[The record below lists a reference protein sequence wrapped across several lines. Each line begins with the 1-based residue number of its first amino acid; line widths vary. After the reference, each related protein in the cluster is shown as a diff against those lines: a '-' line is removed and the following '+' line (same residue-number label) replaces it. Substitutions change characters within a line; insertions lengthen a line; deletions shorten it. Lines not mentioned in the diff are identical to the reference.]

1 MTVLADPVAE
11 AQRLVDL
18 ARADRLTLRIVGG
31 IGVAIN
37 APSIGSADPPRTYHD
52 IDLVAPAGSAA
63 VARCLTAAGYVPAQ
77 RFNALN
83 GSERLLFHDPSGRRV
98 DVFMERISMC
108 HVLDVRDRLTI
119 HPWTLPPS
127 DLLLTK
133 LQIVEMTER
142 DAQDVRALLT
152 DNDLSNDDDGIDRRR
167 LRAVCAADWGW
178 WRTIDG
184 SLATL
189 IERWRAETPND
200 ETHTTS
206 IARAVAI
213 RADLAA
219 APTSLAWRV
228 RARIG
233 ERMRW
238 YELPEEVR

>member
-1 MTVLADPVAE
+1 MTVLGDPVAE
-11 AQRLVDL
+11 ARRLVDL
-18 ARADRLTLRIVGG
+18 TRAAGPTLRIVGG
-31 IGVAIN
+31 IGVAII
-37 APSIGSADPPRTYHD
+37 APSIGRANPPRSYHD

-63 VARCLTAAGYVPAQ
+63 VTRSMSDAGYLPAQ

-98 DVFMERISMC
+98 DVFIERISMC

-119 HPWTLPPS
+119 RPWTLPPA
-127 DLLLTK
+127 DLLLSK

-142 DAQDVRALLT
+142 DAQDVQALLT
-152 DNDLSNDDDGIDRRR
+152 DHDLTDDDHGIDRRR
-167 LRAVCAADWGW
+167 LRSVCAGDWGW

-184 SLATL
+184 SLAKL
-189 IERWRAETPND
+189 IDRWSEASNRESLATP
-200 ETHTTS
+200 
-206 IARAVAI
+206 IGRAVAI

>member
-11 AQRLVDL
+11 AHRLVDL
-18 ARADRLTLRIVGG
+18 ARATGLTLRIVGG
-31 IGVAIN
+31 IGVAIH
-37 APSIGSADPPRTYHD
+37 APSIGRADPPRIYHD

-63 VARCLTAAGYVPAQ
+63 VARCMSAAGYLPAQ

-83 GSERLLFHDPSGRRV
+83 GSERLLFHDPSGRRI
-98 DVFMERISMC
+98 DVFIERITMC
-108 HVLDVRDRLTI
+108 HVLDLRDRLTI
-119 HPWTLPPS
+119 HPWTLPPA
-127 DLLLTK
+127 DLLLSK

-142 DAQDVRALLT
+142 DAQDVQALLT
-152 DNDLSNDDDGIDRRR
+152 DRNLSNDDDGIDRRR

-178 WRTIDG
+178 WRTVDG
-184 SLATL
+184 SLARL
-189 IERWRAETPND
+189 IERWRAETAAN
-200 ETHTTS
+200 ETLAIP

-213 RADLAA
+213 RTDLAA